1 MLNHLHHFDCPVLSV
16 LFIVC
21 VCVFGKTRKFF
32 YILSSKDKRLSNM
45 EINLTKGLPSLVAHE
60 KCIFMNF
67 YI

>member
-1 MLNHLHHFDCPVLSV
+1 MLNHLHYFDSPVLSV

-21 VCVFGKTRKFF
+21 VCLGKTRKIF

-45 EINLTKGLPSLVAHE
+45 EIKITKGLSSLVAHE